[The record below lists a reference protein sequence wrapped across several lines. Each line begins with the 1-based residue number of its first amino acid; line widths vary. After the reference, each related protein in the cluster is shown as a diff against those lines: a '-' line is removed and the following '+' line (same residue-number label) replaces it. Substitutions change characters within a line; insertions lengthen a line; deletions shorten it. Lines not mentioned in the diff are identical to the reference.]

1 MTPRA
6 AREWPRLRGFAS
18 IATVGGSAAANGK
31 LPDGLV
37 SVTIDAQTGALAGE
51 WCPLADARVVPRWH
65 GTTERSAKNT
75 RTRVSVMDREP
86 RRRDRGTRGGD
97 PEAAPREAV
106 DRIRIRVRDAI
117 SALASVPQRLAPAT
131 STLLSLD
138 AIARAAR
145 EIDPVFRATP
155 QFEADA
161 LGRRIGARILLK
173 VETVNPIRC
182 FKGRGT
188 DFFLRSL
195 NPLPDSLVTASA
207 GNFGQGLAYA
217 ARARGVKLEVF
228 AAEAANP
235 LKVARMRELGATVH
249 LAGRDFDDAKAHA
262 REHAARQGAMFV
274 EDGRELAITEGAG
287 SIAVELL
294 HWREPIAAAVVPL
307 GNGAL
312 LGGIGAWLAHASP
325 DTRVIGVCAAGAPAM
340 RDSLRAGRVV
350 ETGCESTPSL
360 TASPSACRCPKRCEY
375 LAPVVDDVVLV
386 SEGRASSGHDDAAR
400 RNWPD
405 RRTGGRRRSR
415 RAHRAPCNSGSLGLV
430 ATPLCGS
437 NVLQGYGLPFAPL
450 RLPEDEND
458 FPS

>member
-1 MTPRA
+1 M
-6 AREWPRLRGFAS
+6 
-18 IATVGGSAAANGK
+18 
-31 LPDGLV
+31 
-37 SVTIDAQTGALAGE
+37 
-51 WCPLADARVVPRWH
+51 
-65 GTTERSAKNT
+65 
-75 RTRVSVMDREP
+75 
-86 RRRDRGTRGGD
+86 
-97 PEAAPREAV
+97 
-106 DRIRIRVRDAI
+106 
-117 SALASVPQRLAPAT
+117 
-131 STLLSLD
+131 LLNLD

-188 DFFLRSL
+188 DFFVRSL
-195 NPLPDSLVTASA
+195 NPLPDRLVAASA

-235 LKVARMRELGATVH
+235 LKVVRMRELGATVR
-249 LAGRDFDDAKAHA
+249 LVGRDFDEAKAHA
-262 REHAARQGAMFV
+262 RAHAASEGAMFV

-325 DTRVIGVCAAGAPAM
+325 DTRVIGVCAAGAPSM
-340 RDSLRAGRVV
+340 RDSLAAGRVV
-350 ETGCESTPSL
+350 ESDSVNTIADGIATRVPVPESL
-360 TASPSACRCPKRCEY
+360 QY
-375 LAPVVDDVVLV
+375 LAPVVDEVVLV
-386 SEGRASSGHDDAAR
+386 SEDALRQAMTMLR
-400 RNWPD
+400 EE
-405 RRTGGRRRSR
+405 TGLIGEPAGVAGLAALIEHPELR
-415 RAHRAPCNSGSLGLV
+415 SLGLV
-430 ATPLCGS
+430 ATPICGS
-437 NVLQGYGLPFAPL
+437 NVAD
-450 RLPEDEND
+450 R
-458 FPS
+458 